1 MPRYAAVDIG
11 SNSVR
16 MEVAEISPAPGGK
29 TPAVRILASDREVT
43 RLGEAV
49 FRAERV
55 SPEAL
60 ALTSSVLSR
69 FARICERFDLDGI
82 RVVATSAIRDA
93 RNQEEFLTAAS
104 RAIGARVE
112 VISGAEEARLI
123 HLGVQLR
130 WPHLDKRVLVVDIG
144 GGSAELILG
153 DRGSLADAYSKPLG
167 AVRLTEMFLENDP
180 PTPEELE
187 RLRVYID
194 QKLERPV
201 ETIGRAPIDRVIA
214 TSASASAVVCAVNR
228 LPRTQREKADRMRA
242 SVKQIRKLFK
252 QVTSLDLD
260 GRRRITGIGPKRAEI
275 IIPGVT
281 VLLRTL
287 ESFRQPTLYYS
298 AGGLR
303 DGIVADL
310 LARGV
315 GRELSMLAR
324 DQRKAIEQL
333 ARHYGVELP
342 HARKVAELA
351 HSLFV
356 EATGLHG
363 LPRPYG
369 KLLQAAALLKDAGH
383 YVSDTRHHRH
393 SYYLVANSPLAGF
406 TGSEREFIA
415 NLCRYHRKSVPTT
428 LHPSFAALPA
438 DEQEAVRKLVPLL
451 RIADALD
458 RGQKQTVRGVQCHLN
473 GDSVEVLVDAGS
485 DAGIELWA
493 AEQNRQVFEEV
504 FRRAITFRRGV

>member
-16 MEVAEISPAPGGK
+16 MEVAEISPPENGR

-43 RLGEAV
+43 RLGEGV
-49 FRAERV
+49 FRAGRV
-55 SPEAL
+55 SPEAM
-60 ALTSSVLSR
+60 ALTGEVLAR
-69 FARICERFDLDGI
+69 FAKTHQRFDLDGI

-93 RNQEEFLTAAS
+93 RNQEEFLTFAS

-130 WPHLDKRVLVVDIG
+130 WPHTGKRVLIVDIG

-153 DRGSLADAYSKPLG
+153 DRGSLGDAYSKPLG
-167 AVRLTEMFLENDP
+167 AVRLTEMFLKTDP
-180 PTPEELE
+180 PAPAELD

-194 QKLERPV
+194 QKLARPV

-214 TSASASAVVCAVNR
+214 TSASANAVVCAVNR

-242 SVKQIRKLFK
+242 SLKQIRKLFK
-252 QVTSLDLD
+252 QVASLSLD
-260 GRRRITGIGPKRAEI
+260 RRRGITGIGPKRAEI

-310 LARGV
+310 FARGV

-324 DQRKAIEQL
+324 DQRKIVEQL

-342 HARKVAELA
+342 HARKVAELS

-356 EATGLHG
+356 EAAPLHG
-363 LPRPYG
+363 LPRAYG
-369 KLLQAAALLKDAGH
+369 KLLQAAALLKDVGH

-393 SYYLVANSPLAGF
+393 SYYLIANSPLAGF
-406 TGSEREFIA
+406 TAIEREFIA

-428 LHPSFAALPA
+428 FHPTFAALPA
-438 DEQEAVRKLVPLL
+438 EEQEAVRKLVPLL

-458 RGQKQTVRGVQCHLN
+458 RAQKQTVRGVRCLLN
-473 GDSVEVLVDAGS
+473 GDSVEVSVDSGS

-493 AEQNRQVFEEV
+493 AEQNREV
-504 FRRAITFRRGV
+504 FQEVFGRSLTFRRSA